1 MLALPDVS
9 LLCLDTRHPDL
20 ALKAMQRCLDRARFR
35 EAVLLTRDGYGSP
48 DPRITARA
56 VPTLRNVAE
65 YSHFMVK
72 SLGPYFSG
80 SHVLIMQWD
89 SFIVDPQAWDAA
101 FLDYDYI
108 GAPWP
113 HRRQPVGNGGFS
125 LRSRR
130 LIDALQDADIRETQ
144 PEDHVIC
151 LDYHDLLVARHG
163 IRFAPVDVA
172 SRFAFELTPPK
183 GSTFGFHGFFNFH
196 LAMPDAELQAW
207 LGPCIGPTA
216 FEVGA
221 DVRAAFCD
229 APGAL
234 GAAAAQCF
242 VARPDAPG
250 KFLCDL
256 AGLAR
261 LRLQAMGI
269 TAIYGND
276 STAPWCTVTQ
286 ASRFFS
292 HRRDSVALGGS
303 GRFAACIWRG

>member
-20 ALKAMQRCLDRARFR
+20 AFKAMQRCLDRARFR
-35 EAVLLTRDGYGSP
+35 EAVLLTRDGYRSP
-48 DPRITARA
+48 DPRITART

-113 HRRQPVGNGGFS
+113 HRSQPVGNGGFS

-163 IRFAPVDVA
+163 IRFAPADVA

-183 GSTFGFHGFFNFH
+183 GPTFGFHGFFNFH
-196 LAMPDAELQAW
+196 LAMPDAELRAW
-207 LGPCIGPTA
+207 LAGAERSVLLSMPGRRLLKNLIGA
-216 FEVGA
+216 GRHESA
-221 DVRAAFCD
+221 RLILDVRAGGNLKQRLDTFKLRCRL
-229 APGAL
+229 AL
-234 GAAAAQCF
+234 
-242 VARPDAPG
+242 R
-250 KFLCDL
+250 
-256 AGLAR
+256 R
-261 LRLQAMGI
+261 LR
-269 TAIYGND
+269 
-276 STAPWCTVTQ
+276 
-286 ASRFFS
+286 
-292 HRRDSVALGGS
+292 
-303 GRFAACIWRG
+303 

>member
-20 ALKAMQRCLDRARFR
+20 AFKAMQRCLDRARFR

-113 HRRQPVGNGGFS
+113 HRSQPVGNGGFS

-130 LIDALQDADIRETQ
+130 LIDALQDADLAWYQNDVDKGVAAILAGATAVRF
-144 PEDHVIC
+144 DGS
-151 LDYHDLLVARHG
+151 DL
-163 IRFAPVDVA
+163 
-172 SRFAFELTPPK
+172 
-183 GSTFGFHGFFNFH
+183 
-196 LAMPDAELQAW
+196 MP
-207 LGPCIGPTA
+207 G
-216 FEVGA
+216 EVGA
-221 DVRAAFCD
+221 GSFWKQMTAWVSGTTDLDSALKAID
-229 APGAL
+229 ASWP
-234 GAAAAQCF
+234 
-242 VARPDAPG
+242 
-250 KFLCDL
+250 KK
-256 AGLAR
+256 
-261 LRLQAMGI
+261 
-269 TAIYGND
+269 
-276 STAPWCTVTQ
+276 
-286 ASRFFS
+286 
-292 HRRDSVALGGS
+292 
-303 GRFAACIWRG
+303 